1 MEQKKI
7 KRKLIINKEFQ
18 YKFGLYLIIPVVVSL
33 SIFWI
38 GLELFFSRMNKL
50 GQDSALAADHP
61 FYTFIKI
68 QKTDLSQSVLVAGVL
83 ISLVMLIWGL
93 YVSRRIV
100 GPIKKLHIHLDSIN
114 NQDELGK
121 ELEFRKNDFFQEI
134 PVALNDMVKRVKK

>member
-18 YKFGLYLIIPVVVSL
+18 YKFGLYLIVPVLLSL

-38 GLELFFSRMNKL
+38 GLELFFSRMNAL
-50 GQDSALAADHP
+50 GQASSLPPDHP

-83 ISLVMLIWGL
+83 ISIVMLVWGL

>member
-1 MEQKKI
+1 MENKKI

-18 YKFGLYLIIPVVVSL
+18 YKFGLYLIVPVLLSL

-38 GLELFFSRMNKL
+38 GLELFFSRMNAL
-50 GQDSALAADHP
+50 GQASSLPADHP

-68 QKTDLSQSVLVAGVL
+68 QKTDLSQSILVAGIL
-83 ISLVMLIWGL
+83 ISIVMLIWGL

-100 GPIKKLHIHLDSIN
+100 GPIKKLQIHLDAIS
-114 NQDELGK
+114 NQEELSK

-134 PVALNDMVKRVKK
+134 PVALNNMVKRIKK